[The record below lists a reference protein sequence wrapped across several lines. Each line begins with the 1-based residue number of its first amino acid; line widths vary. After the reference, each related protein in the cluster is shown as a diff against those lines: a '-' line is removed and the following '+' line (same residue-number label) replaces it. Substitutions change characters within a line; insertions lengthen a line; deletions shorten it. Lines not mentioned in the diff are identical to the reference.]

1 MLRTPAGLIPPALE
15 AFLNC
20 WLLLS
25 FMVWTLLLGFLN
37 YSTRPSRVS
46 GCLGPDGSIALLESL
61 VLCVMF
67 FLPWMVL
74 SLHPLRLPWVFLSLH
89 PLRCILEV
97 FMKGTLVLHVP
108 MPQMVLSLHLLRRP
122 LGALYLLRIGL
133 FPVLR
138 HFKPVALCLWALTL

>member
-1 MLRTPAGLIPPALE
+1 MV
-15 AFLNC
+15 
-20 WLLLS
+20 LS
-25 FMVWTLLLGFLN
+25 L
-37 YSTRPSRVS
+37 
-46 GCLGPDGSIALLESL
+46 LLESL
-61 VLCVMF
+61 VISVVF

-74 SLHPLRLPWVFLSLH
+74 SLHPLRLPWVVLSLH

-138 HFKPVALCLWALTL
+138 HF

>member
-1 MLRTPAGLIPPALE
+1 MVLSLHPFRCILE
-15 AFLNC
+15 VFLKG
-20 WLLLS
+20 
-25 FMVWTLLLGFLN
+25 TLFLH
-37 YSTRPSRVS
+37 
-46 GCLGPDGSIALLESL
+46 
-61 VLCVMF
+61 VL
-67 FLPWMVL
+67 LPWMVL
-74 SLHPLRLPWVFLSLH
+74 SLRPLRLPWVVLSLH

-138 HFKPVALCLWALTL
+138 HF